1 MRIKVIDN
9 ATLTLYLL
17 RPYNINI
24 TGISM
29 DQDIKIRLNNI
40 YHCKLKELATLE
52 SYSLEK
58 TTEIIV
64 MKYLDTLK
72 IDDMIGKLDCPK
84 STLEA

>member
-1 MRIKVIDN
+1 
-9 ATLTLYLL
+9 
-17 RPYNINI
+17 
-24 TGISM
+24 M

-58 TTEIIV
+58 TIEIIV
-64 MKYLDTLK
+64 MKYLDSLK
-72 IDDMIGKLDCPK
+72 IDGMIGKLDCPK

>member
-1 MRIKVIDN
+1 MSQ
-9 ATLTLYLL
+9 ALT
-17 RPYNINI
+17 
-24 TGISM
+24 M
-29 DQDIKIRLNNI
+29 EQDIKIRLNNI